1 MMNSSRARMI
11 LSSLN
16 PGLHFEV
23 GDVNRLPVWE
33 IRDAERIYDTI
44 ERAFDEHER
53 HREASVEFVGP
64 GPSCWRWAQGWAQ
77 RMVDREDGDP
87 WEPFAPE
94 YDAPQPADFVSFAFG
109 VALGRFGGGGEGVLE
124 PHRASEHPTL
134 PRGIAFLSGYRD
146 QDSLQHPACAPLR
159 AAWQEH
165 GPALCEGAKS
175 ASLKDY
181 LRERFFK
188 ERHRALY
195 ENRPI
200 FWPLSSSKRSF
211 VAWVSIHRM
220 DADTLPALMADHLL
234 PEQAAIEVERKELL
248 ARIEAAEGKEEAALQ
263 KRMAQILK
271 LSKELEEFT
280 AAVRRCAFVGAPYP
294 AAPGARHPE
303 GRAEPVAYAPALDDG
318 VMINSGAL
326 WPLLEPQWKDPRG
339 WYKELCEASGRKEY
353 DWSRLAQRLYPA
365 RVEAKCAVDP
375 SLAVAHG
382 SLWRH
387 HPALAYEWELR
398 LQHELADP
406 AFRLDEPGSEARR
419 AHFLTEH
426 PATALDLHAREQKRR
441 DRLATA
447 PEDDAPDPDD
457 DPDDE

>member
-1 MMNSSRARMI
+1 MNSSESRFI
-11 LSSLN
+11 LESLS
-16 PGLHFEV
+16 PGLGFEA

-33 IRDAERIYDTI
+33 VRDAEAIYDTI

-53 HREASVEFVGP
+53 HREASVEFKRP
-64 GPSCWRWAQGWAQ
+64 GPSCWRWAQAWAQ

-87 WEPFAPE
+87 WEPFDPE
-94 YDAPQPADFVSFAFG
+94 YDAPQPVEFVSFAFG
-109 VALGRFGGGGEGVLE
+109 VALGRFGGGGEGVLDPE
-124 PHRASEHPTL
+124 LLSGHEAL

-175 ASLKDY
+175 LSLKDY

-188 ERHRALY
+188 EHHRTLY

-220 DADTLPALMADHLL
+220 SGDTLPVLLVDHLL
-234 PEQAAIEVERKELL
+234 PEQAVMEAERKDLQ
-248 ARIEAAEGKEEAALQ
+248 ARIEAAEGKEKAPLE
-263 KRMAQILK
+263 KRISQVLK
-271 LSKELEEFT
+271 LQAELEEFIK
-280 AAVRRCAFVGAPYP
+280 AVRVCALNGAPYP
-294 AAPGARHPE
+294 GAAGAKAPA
-303 GRAEPVAYAPALDDG
+303 GRAEAVAFAPVLDDG

-326 WPLLEPQWKDPRG
+326 WPLLEPQWKDPKG
-339 WYKELCEASGRKEY
+339 WFKELCEANGRKDY
-353 DWSRLAQRLYPA
+353 DWSRLAARLYPA
-365 RVEAKCAVDP
+365 RVERKCTADP

-382 SLWRH
+382 CFWRL

-398 LQHELADP
+398 LQHELSDP
-406 AFRLDEPGSEARR
+406 TFTLDELDAKAHREHLLAYNPSLARGIEAREALR
-419 AHFLTEH
+419 LTRLESRGEV
-426 PATALDLHAREQKRR
+426 DDGREE
-441 DRLATA
+441 
-447 PEDDAPDPDD
+447 EDTV
-457 DPDDE
+457 